1 MRRRES
7 ASVVQVDKCSQ
18 LACQHFVD
26 DFGTGRKEKIK
37 CLRLP
42 LETRMDLRC
51 RDG

>member
-26 DFGTGRKEKIK
+26 DLGTCRNEKIN
-37 CLRLP
+37 CLRLSV
-42 LETRMDLRC
+42 ET
-51 RDG
+51 G